1 MSSQCDV
8 LVVEDEP
15 RLRSFLERALTE
27 MDLRC
32 LCVSGAAP
40 AREVMRR
47 AAPATLLL
55 DVRLGA
61 EDGLAMLESLRD
73 QGFAL
78 PAVVMTAYAD
88 VPLAQRALRLGAVD
102 LLTKPFSLAELEAAL
117 SRARNQQ
124 LLARAAP
131 GTAADEPRR
140 DSPAETP
147 TFDQVKRQALEAA
160 LARSG
165 GNRTLA
171 AKALGVSRRT
181 LYNWLARLDA

>member
-1 MSSQCDV
+1 
-8 LVVEDEP
+8 
-15 RLRSFLERALTE
+15 
-27 MDLRC
+27 
-32 LCVSGAAP
+32 
-40 AREVMRR
+40 
-47 AAPATLLL
+47 
-55 DVRLGA
+55 
-61 EDGLAMLESLRD
+61 
-73 QGFAL
+73 
-78 PAVVMTAYAD
+78 
-88 VPLAQRALRLGAVD
+88 ALRLGAVD

>member
-15 RLRSFLERALTE
+15 RLRSFLERALAE

-40 AREVMRR
+40 AREALRR

-61 EDGLAMLESLRD
+61 EDGLSMLESLRK
-73 QGFAL
+73 QGLAL

-88 VPLAQRALRLGAVD
+88 VPLAQRALRLGAID

-131 GTAADEPRR
+131 DEAPR
-140 DSPAETP
+140 DSPEETP
-147 TFDQVKRQALEAA
+147 TFDQVKKRALEAA